1 VARALNV
8 PLDVFIVRKLGVPG
22 FEELAAGAIASG
34 GVRVLNEDVI
44 RALPNADEVIEDVT
58 ATETAE
64 LERREQSYRDGRFT
78 GLSSRVSCL
87 PLMAITEDQVKDAL
101 KSVKYPGFSRD
112 IVSFGLIK
120 GIDLRNGDV
129 TVQLALATNDAAIPQ
144 TIKNEAE
151 TALRALA
158 GVREAKV
165 RIDIQAPPA
174 GVGAGVGAV
183 RIPGI
188 KHIIAIASGKGGVG
202 KSTIAANLA
211 VALEQTKASV
221 GLCDCDIYGPS
232 ISLMFG
238 TRERPMATD
247 DNRIIPIEQYN
258 LRLMSMGFLLD
269 DASPAILRGPMVTRY
284 TQQFLR
290 QVEWGAL
297 DYLVLDLP
305 PGTGDI
311 QLTIVQTVALSGAI
325 IVTTPQEV
333 ALIDARKAATMFEKV
348 NVPVLG
354 LIENMSFFVS
364 PSDGKRYDIFGIG
377 GGEREAKRLR
387 VPLLGQIPI
396 DIATR
401 EAGDRGMPITA
412 ESKESA
418 VGVEF
423 GRIAQRL
430 RDLLPFD

>member
-1 VARALNV
+1 MPVS
-8 PLDVFIVRKLGVPG
+8 D
-22 FEELAAGAIASG
+22 EQ
-34 GVRVLNEDVI
+34 I
-44 RALPNADEVIEDVT
+44 RE
-58 ATETAE
+58 
-64 LERREQSYRDGRFT
+64 
-78 GLSSRVSCL
+78 
-87 PLMAITEDQVKDAL
+87 AL
-101 KSVKYPGFSRD
+101 KAVKYPGFTRD

-120 GIDLRNGDV
+120 SVDIDNGEV
-129 TVQLALATNDAAIPQ
+129 KLQLALATNDPNIPA
-144 TIKNEAE
+144 TIKNDAE
-151 TALRALA
+151 KVLLDIA
-158 GVREAKV
+158 GVQSATV
-165 RIDIQAPPA
+165 LIDIHAPPA
-174 GVGAGVGAV
+174 GTGAGVGAI

-188 KHIIAIASGKGGVG
+188 KHVIAIASGKGGVG
-202 KSTIAANLA
+202 KSTVAANLA
-211 VALEQTKASV
+211 VALEQTKARV

-247 DNRIIPIEQYN
+247 ENKIVPIEQYG

-269 DASPAILRGPMVTRY
+269 DTSPAILRGPMVTRY

-290 QVEWGAL
+290 QVEWGEL

-354 LIENMSFFVS
+354 LIENMSYFVS
-364 PSDGKRYDIFGIG
+364 PSDHKRYDIFGSG

-401 EAGDRGMPITA
+401 EAGDRGIPIVAEDRESIVTA
-412 ESKESA
+412 KFNKIA
-418 VGVEF
+418 R
-423 GRIAQRL
+423 RIRET
-430 RDLLPFD
+430 LP